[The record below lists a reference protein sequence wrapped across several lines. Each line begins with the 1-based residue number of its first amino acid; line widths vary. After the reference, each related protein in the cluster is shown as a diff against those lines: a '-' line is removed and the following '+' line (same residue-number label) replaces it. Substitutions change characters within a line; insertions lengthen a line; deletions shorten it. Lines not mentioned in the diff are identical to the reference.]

1 MNMSGWRTIYIK
13 GTNGYQDVLRFRLD
27 DTWLSGTSGSM
38 QNLMMFWL
46 SDSLTLKDLK
56 RAIGSKSIF
65 KYRLQFFTTLE
76 EHHQSE
82 LKKSDTKLSLKEE
95 AMILE
100 MEAWE
105 KTLSGGLPSGRA
117 SLDNDLLS
125 ALVNSRNDN

>member
-1 MNMSGWRTIYIK
+1 
-13 GTNGYQDVLRFRLD
+13 
-27 DTWLSGTSGSM
+27 M

-76 EHHQSE
+76 ELHQSE